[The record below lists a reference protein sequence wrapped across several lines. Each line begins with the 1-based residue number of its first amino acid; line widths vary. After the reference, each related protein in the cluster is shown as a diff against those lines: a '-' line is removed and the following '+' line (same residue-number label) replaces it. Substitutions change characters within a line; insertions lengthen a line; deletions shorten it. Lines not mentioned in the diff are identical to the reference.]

1 MENKTYTSH
10 ETVTFWQR
18 TRPFAIGFFFV
29 SLLFLS
35 LFSVCVCVCVCMH
48 VHGDFFLLFC
58 SLLHSFHV
66 LQAITT
72 PNANMYVHKT
82 KRKIKRKRGRIAC
95 NQQTPTTS
103 AIVAVPTS
111 HKCFSIFHIPS
122 WLCIFIIITVI
133 GWKWRRVCESF
144 HFSWH
149 SHQSILCN
157 NAIIFIIFTV

>member
-10 ETVTFWQR
+10 ETVTFWRR
-18 TRPFAIGFFFV
+18 TSPFAFGFFLV

-35 LFSVCVCVCVCMH
+35 LFSVSVCVY
-48 VHGDFFLLFC
+48 GDFFLLFR

-72 PNANMYVHKT
+72 PNANIYVHKT
-82 KRKIKRKRGRIAC
+82 KGKMERKRKRENC
-95 NQQTPTTS
+95 MQPTNTNDVCHCRCTF
-103 AIVAVPTS
+103 ITQVL
-111 HKCFSIFHIPS
+111 FHIPS

-144 HFSWH
+144 HFSWFSHH
-149 SHQSILCN
+149 SVLCN